1 MNRWFADF
9 LYLHP
14 EVDNI
19 QIKLASN
26 DFHPTFRISVQAC
39 RILKKGPGYITRIR
53 DVTFSDFM
61 SNDRLRNILEELLS
75 ECLRILD
82 EYEDD

>member
-14 EVDNI
+14 EVDNV

-26 DFHPTFRISVQAC
+26 DFHPTFRVSVRAC
-39 RILKKGPGYITRIR
+39 KILKKGPGYITRIR
-53 DVTFSDFM
+53 DVTFSEFM
-61 SNDRLRNILEELLS
+61 TNSRLRNILEELLS
-75 ECLRILD
+75 ECLKAFD
-82 EYEDD
+82 ECEE